1 MSTHRPLAITAA
13 ALAPLLI
20 CAVLVPFRTDFANTS
35 AALALVLVVV
45 ASAMTGVRPAGY
57 TAAVSGAVWFDF
69 FLTRPYQNLHIDDRN
84 DIETAVLL
92 VLVGAAVT
100 ELALWGRRR
109 QAEASNQEGYLTGI
123 ADSAARA
130 AAGEPVVDTVAAQL
144 VTVLGADECRWAGT
158 ARRDLPTL
166 RRDGSVVRGDRV
178 LDVDRHGL
186 PTDAELDVPAGD
198 GHLLVTAAT
207 RISRPSL
214 TQRRVAVLLADQ
226 VAARHRHSPL
236 TVSCCRGGGEGG

>member
-1 MSTHRPLAITAA
+1 MRTFAQRHRALVIAA
-13 ALAPLLI
+13 AASAPLLV
-20 CAVLVPFRTDFANTS
+20 CALLVPFRDDIANTS
-35 AALALVLVVV
+35 AALALVLLVV
-45 ASAMTGVRPAGY
+45 AAVVTGVRPAGY
-57 TAAVSGAVWFDF
+57 AAAVSSAVWFDF

-100 ELALWGRRR
+100 ELALWGRRQ
-109 QAEASNQEGYLTGI
+109 QAAASSHEGYLTGI
-123 ADSAARA
+123 ADSASRA
-130 AAGEPVVDTVAAQL
+130 AAGEPVIDAVAAQL
-144 VTVLGADECRWAGT
+144 VSVLGADDCRWARN

-186 PTDAELDVPAGD
+186 PTDAELDIPAGG

-207 RISRPSL
+207 RVSRP
-214 TQRRVAVLLADQ
+214 TPMQRRVAVLLADQ
-226 VAARHRHSPL
+226 VTAVADDRA
-236 TVSCCRGGGEGG
+236 